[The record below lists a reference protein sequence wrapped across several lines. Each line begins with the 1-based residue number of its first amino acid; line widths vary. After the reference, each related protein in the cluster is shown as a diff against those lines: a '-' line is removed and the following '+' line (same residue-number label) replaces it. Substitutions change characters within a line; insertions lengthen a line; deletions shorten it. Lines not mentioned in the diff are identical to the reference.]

1 MATILP
7 TAARLMGK
15 ISSGINKPLPVVK
28 HLIDIFVTMIHLKP
42 MSRIITAIFCL
53 VLPLAV
59 LAQKKAAKPAVQKT
73 KPVAK
78 TSPEKISD
86 APFMLKGFA
95 NAFPDSILVVISSKT
110 DVNFRGPS
118 AYIKNGQFL
127 LTGTL
132 PGPGIY
138 NLLLT
143 NPKQQQQ
150 SRYIDLFL
158 ANEPSAIR
166 FTGTGGDFEVL
177 EGPSMNAL
185 LSVIKIFGS
194 DFDTLSRLQQMRQNP
209 MANVDSINTS
219 WINILE
225 RVKSNVP
232 GFITQYHATP
242 VAPFLLCTIW
252 PVITSEVDKVQVWV
266 NQIDSSAMQ
275 NDFGYAIREYVA
287 NEKMFG
293 YGQVAPDFVQNDP
306 AGQPVQL
313 RSFRGKYVLI
323 DFWASWC
330 GPCRLE
336 NPNVVSAYNKYKD
349 KNFTILGVS
358 LDRDKPKW
366 LQAIQQ
372 DQLNWTHV
380 SDLSFWNNAVAKLY
394 RIQSIPQNFMLD
406 PEGRIIGKNLRGEAL
421 DSFLEQVLPKK

>member
-1 MATILP
+1 MSWLLKAIVCLILP
-7 TAARLMGK
+7 LSVFAQSKSGK
-15 ISSGINKPLPVVK
+15 TTVP
-28 HLIDIFVTMIHLKP
+28 T
-42 MSRIITAIFCL
+42 R
-53 VLPLAV
+53 
-59 LAQKKAAKPAVQKT
+59 KPAVRVQ
-73 KPVAK
+73 PA
-78 TSPEKISD
+78 PEKVEEG
-86 APFMLKGFA
+86 PFMLKGFA
-95 NAFPDSILVVISSKT
+95 NAFPDSLLVVVTSKT
-110 DVNFRGPS
+110 DANFHGPS

-150 SRYIDLFL
+150 SRYFDLFL
-158 ANEPSAIR
+158 ANEASAIK
-166 FTGTGGDFEVL
+166 FTGNGGDFEVL
-177 EGPSMNAL
+177 EGPSLKAFL
-185 LSVIKIFGS
+185 GVIKTFGS

-209 MANVDSINTS
+209 LSNVDSINNS
-219 WINILE
+219 WVTILE
-225 RVKSNVP
+225 RVKTNVP
-232 GFITQYHATP
+232 GFLAEHHATP

-252 PVITSEVDKVQVWV
+252 PVTSGDLEKVQGWV

-275 NDFGYAIREYVA
+275 NDFGNAIKEYVSI
-287 NEKMFG
+287 EKMFG
-293 YGQVAPDFVQNDP
+293 YGQVAPDFIQND
-306 AGQPVQL
+306 ANGQPVQL

-330 GPCRLE
+330 GPCRME
-336 NPNVVSAYNKYKD
+336 NPNLVAAYNKFKD
-349 KNFTILGVS
+349 KNFTVLGVS

-372 DQLNWTHV
+372 DQLNWTQV

-406 PEGRIIGKNLRGEAL
+406 PEGKIIGKNLRGEAL
-421 DSFLEQVLPKK
+421 DSFLSQVLASK